1 MVKARKQVALT
12 HAYMTRAFKRT
23 LRHRWDVYNPEKDC
37 GLVSYLLQDNF
48 FGATPEYLD
57 AIVDHVETH
66 FRDET
71 NATTTAKVAAVKGSV
86 TLLKYGRKITED
98 LAAASA
104 NPNPIEAA
112 ASVQAGQ
119 NRAMQL
125 LHEISVRGW
134 GYLYSK

>member
-71 NATTTAKVAAVKGSV
+71 NATTTAKVALITGFV
-86 TLLKYGRKITED
+86 TLKKYAIQMDED
-98 LAAASA
+98 LAAARA
-104 NPNPIEAA
+104 NPGL
-112 ASVQAGQ
+112 QD
-119 NRAMQL
+119 RAM
-125 LHEISVRGW
+125 
-134 GYLYSK
+134 YLYSK